1 MASNLMQFFFMSAR
15 IGQVNGIRTFA
26 TQSPKTSRH
35 NNPSG
40 SHGDNSSLSQKTG
53 AYENNSGS
61 KNSSSFGKQ
70 EQSNDSQDASIGK
83 TGSED
88 HKSDVD
94 TVKRN

>member
-1 MASNLMQFFFMSAR
+1 
-15 IGQVNGIRTFA
+15 GQVNGIRTFA

-40 SHGDNSSLSQKTG
+40 GHGDSSSLSQKSG
-53 AYENNSGS
+53 AYENSSGS

-70 EQSNDSQDASIGK
+70 EQSNVSQDASIGK
-83 TGSED
+83 TDSKGL
-88 HKSDVD
+88 KSGVD